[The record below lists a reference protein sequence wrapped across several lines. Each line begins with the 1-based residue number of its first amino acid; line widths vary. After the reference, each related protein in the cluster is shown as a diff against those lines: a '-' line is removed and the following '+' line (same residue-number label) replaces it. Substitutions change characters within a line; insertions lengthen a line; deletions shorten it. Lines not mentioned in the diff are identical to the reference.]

1 MIPNI
6 YALTNV
12 TQANIFGLA
21 DIYERKSPMA
31 NLVTTDTSKSCCG
44 PTCCKSEPIPTSEV
58 PFGDFQMRAANASDH
73 DAVSA
78 LLSASKLATLDS
90 SSQFGSQYVV
100 ANDSKG
106 QLVGVAGLEIY
117 GTNALLRSVAVAPS
131 FRSQGLGRQLT
142 QDRLQWAVEHGASAI
157 YLLTTDASSYWR
169 RHGFSEISREEAP
182 SSIRSTSQWSGGC
195 SASAIAMK
203 KQVANER

>member
-1 MIPNI
+1 
-6 YALTNV
+6 
-12 TQANIFGLA
+12 
-21 DIYERKSPMA
+21 MA
-31 NLVTTDTSKSCCG
+31 NQITTGTSCCG
-44 PTCCKSEPIPTSEV
+44 PACCKSEAIPKSEA
-58 PFGDFQMRAANASDH
+58 PFGDFQVRAALDSDH

-90 SSQFGSQYVV
+90 SSQFGPQYVI

-106 QLVGVAGLEIY
+106 RLVGVAGLEVY
-117 GTNALLRSVAVAPS
+117 GTVALLRSVAVTPS

-142 QDRLQWAVEHGASAI
+142 QDRLRWAIEHGVSAI

-169 RHGFSEISREEAP
+169 RHGFSEIGRDEVP
-182 SSIRSTSQWSGGC
+182 HSIRSTAQWNGGC

-203 KQVANER
+203 KQVLHDR

>member
-1 MIPNI
+1 
-6 YALTNV
+6 
-12 TQANIFGLA
+12 
-21 DIYERKSPMA
+21 MA
-31 NLVTTDTSKSCCG
+31 NLVTASTSKSCCG
-44 PTCCKSEPIPTSEV
+44 PACCKSEPIPTSGV
-58 PFGDFQMRAANASDH
+58 PFGDFQMRAANNSDQ

-78 LLSASKLATLDS
+78 LLAASKLAMLDS
-90 SSQFGSQYVV
+90 SSQFGPQYVV
-100 ANDSKG
+100 AHDSKDR
-106 QLVGVAGLEIY
+106 LVGVAGLEIY
-117 GTNALLRSVAVAPS
+117 GADALLRSVAVAPL

-142 QDRLQWAVEHGASAI
+142 QDRLQWAVEHGVSAI

-182 SSIRSTSQWSGGC
+182 SSLRSTSQWSGAC